1 MNFKITSF
9 EGPRHPSGVKFFTQK
24 RFLGRNECTCKI
36 IPCGK
41 RYFLVKLLVSAPRVD
56 ISGQD
61 LEKPWYFL
69 DLLVLT
75 FY

>member
-1 MNFKITSF
+1 MNFKITSFEITSF
-9 EGPRHPSGVKFFTQK
+9 EGPRHPSESKFLTQK
-24 RFLGRNECTCKI
+24 RFFGRNERRCKI

-61 LEKPWYFL
+61 LEKPW
-69 DLLVLT
+69 
-75 FY
+75 